1 MAVALNVTGQPN
13 LLNGMPPAVTTV
25 AGGSGASYTSPP
37 FMVGSWSGPG
47 AATVNVE
54 GAYANVGQLK
64 DTFNVVAA
72 PAVGTAPSREYIRL
86 GGRVI
91 AIENPPAVVA
101 APVMSPAPG
110 AYSAGQSVTLT
121 AAAGATIYYSINGG
135 AATQYT
141 AAIPVTTNAA
151 TTTITAYAVVSGVS
165 SATASG
171 IYAINVAGLEP
182 GWGLTKQSGAPRRV
196 LWAAMKEVAGVTAG
210 GDHGAG
216 RYLKPMPVMRQ
227 SGALAGHAARAS
239 RDANLAVTVRYQE
252 LFTMRPAGV
261 DGAAI

>member
-25 AGGSGASYTSPP
+25 GSGSGASYTSPP
-37 FMVGSWSGPG
+37 FTVGGWGGSSP
-47 AATVNVE
+47 ATVNVE

-72 PAVGTAPSREYIRL
+72 PGVGSAPSREYIRL

-141 AAIPVTTNAA
+141 AAIPVMTNAA

-171 IYAINVAGLEP
+171 IYAINVAGLGPE
-182 GWGLTKQSGAPRRV
+182 WGPTKRGGSLTRV
-196 LWAAMKEVAGVTAG
+196 LWASEERVHYIYRESQWALNRR
-210 GDHGAG
+210 DDFGAKSG
-216 RYLKPMPVMRQ
+216 REKTNEY
-227 SGALAGHAARAS
+227 
-239 RDANLAVTVRYQE
+239 DNE
-252 LFTMRPAGV
+252 
-261 DGAAI
+261 